1 MTKLDEVLARV
12 KAIDQAANSERFD
25 ELRIAA
31 VKSFSLLDGLLCKVF
46 NASDEDLLSR
56 KGAPSPSDYNEGFA
70 GVTKYGI
77 ELYTPFK
84 SDSSVSSKEK
94 VRDID
99 IVATLVTDSFMTKY
113 PEYKFEPSVKQTGG
127 FFILVSPKPPTP
139 EWKIRTFFKFMFNP
153 FFRWQLISDHGKPK
167 V

>member
-1 MTKLDEVLARV
+1 MTKLDEVLTRV
-12 KAIDQAANSERFD
+12 KAIDQAENSERFD
-25 ELRIAA
+25 SLKIAA
-31 VKSFSLLDGLLCKVF
+31 ATSFSLLDGLLCKVF

-70 GVTKYGI
+70 GVTRYGI
-77 ELYTPFK
+77 ELYAPFK
-84 SDSSVSSKEK
+84 SDSDICSKEK

-113 PEYKFEPSVKQTGG
+113 PEYKFEPSINQTGG
-127 FFILVSPKPPTP
+127 FFILVSPKPLTP
-139 EWKIRTFFKFMFNP
+139 EWTIRAFFKFMFNP
-153 FFRWQLISDHGKPK
+153 FFHWQLIRDHGKPK

>member
-1 MTKLDEVLARV
+1 MTKLDEVLTRV
-12 KAIDQAANSERFD
+12 KAIVHAENSERFD

-31 VKSFSLLDGLLCKVF
+31 VESFTLLDGLLCKVF
-46 NASDEDLLSR
+46 NASDEDLRSR

-77 ELYTPFK
+77 ELYAPFK
-84 SDSSVSSKEK
+84 SDNSISSKEK

-99 IVATLVTDSFMTKY
+99 IVATLVTDCFMTKY
-113 PEYKFEPSVKQTGG
+113 PEYRFETSIKQTGG

-153 FFRWQLISDHGKPK
+153 FFRLKWIAEHSNIKE
-167 V
+167 